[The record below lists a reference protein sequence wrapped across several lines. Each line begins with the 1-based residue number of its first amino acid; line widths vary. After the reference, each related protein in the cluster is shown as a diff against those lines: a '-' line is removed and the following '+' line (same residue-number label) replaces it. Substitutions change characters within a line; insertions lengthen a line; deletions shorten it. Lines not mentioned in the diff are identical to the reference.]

1 MNPYTCY
8 PPPLDVMSDIL
19 DGVSDLETAAKV
31 LEARADD
38 GNLTVF
44 VDGVKYVVAEQNI
57 TGLVSCSP
65 GMTRVSIL
73 CGKSHYLFQCLSIMS
88 V

>member
-1 MNPYTCY
+1 
-8 PPPLDVMSDIL
+8 MSDML
-19 DGVSDLETAAKV
+19 DGASDLETAAKV
-31 LEARADD
+31 LEARATD

-57 TGLVSCSP
+57 TGLVSCAP

-73 CGKSHYLFQCLSIMS
+73 CGKSHYLLQHLPIMS